1 MKKSLLLFLLIS
13 GAHVAAGAAY
23 AQGNEIY
30 TWKDKN
36 GVVHYSDTAP
46 DNPDAKSMEAPE
58 AYLPGSAGA
67 YPEERAGD
75 VPDADA
81 PASDQV
87 SPAGGAENEEIS
99 YAEQKRREI
108 ARNREERRA
117 AQAERD
123 RKCAAAREQVAALEP
138 HRRVFFTNDEGETER
153 MDDEVRV
160 GKVEEAKAEIARY
173 CD

>member
-1 MKKSLLLFLLIS
+1 MKKSGLMFLFFA
-13 GAHVAAGAAY
+13 GACVVAGAAC
-23 AQGNEIY
+23 AQGREIY

-46 DNPDAKSMEAPE
+46 DDPKAESMEAPE
-58 AYLPGSAGA
+58 AYFPGSADA
-67 YPEERAGD
+67 YPDRPA
-75 VPDADA
+75 ADIPGA
-81 PASDQV
+81 DKPSSGQAS
-87 SPAGGAENEEIS
+87 SGAGAENEEIS

-138 HRRVFFTNDEGETER
+138 HRRVFFTNDQGETER

-160 GKVEEAKAEIARY
+160 GKVEEAKAEIAKY

>member
-1 MKKSLLLFLLIS
+1 MKKSVLVFLFFA
-13 GAHVAAGAAY
+13 GAHLVTGAAY
-23 AQGNEIY
+23 AQGSEIY

-46 DNPDAKSMEAPE
+46 DDPKAKSMEAPE
-58 AYLPGSAGA
+58 AYLPGSADA
-67 YPEERAGD
+67 YPDRPAAELPG
-75 VPDADA
+75 ADKA
-81 PASDQV
+81 VSGQAS
-87 SPAGGAENEEIS
+87 SGAGAENEEIS

-138 HRRVFFTNDEGETER
+138 HRRVFFTNDQGETER

-160 GKVEEAKAEIARY
+160 GKVEEAKAEIAKY